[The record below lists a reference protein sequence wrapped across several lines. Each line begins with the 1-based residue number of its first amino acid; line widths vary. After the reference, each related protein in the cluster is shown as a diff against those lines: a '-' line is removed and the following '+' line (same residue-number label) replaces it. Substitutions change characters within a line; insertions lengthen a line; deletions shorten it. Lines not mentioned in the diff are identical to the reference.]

1 MRLEFRWGLV
11 AIALFHFSC
20 DTASDADGPE
30 PQLEEPSTVADIDDP
45 WLRPGQVEAWTGD
58 LDGMLE
64 RGVVRVLTVPN
75 RTHYFVDGARERGLV
90 AEEARAFEEQL
101 NKGRS
106 NLERVDVVVIPMRRD
121 QLLPNLVRGRG
132 DVAIGN
138 LTITPERL
146 ETVDFSP
153 PLMKD
158 VRELVVLAPGAE
170 LIETLEDLSGR
181 QVWVRRSS
189 SYYESLEPEPASRIR
204 RLGARRPPPRGR
216 EPGG

>member
-20 DTASDADGPE
+20 DTASDADGPELAAPLPETAAISPE

-106 NLERVDVVVIPMRRD
+106 QLERVDVVVIPMRRD

-138 LTITPERL
+138 LTITPERPRPSI
-146 ETVDFSP
+146 F
-153 PLMKD
+153 
-158 VRELVVLAPGAE
+158 R
-170 LIETLEDLSGR
+170 
-181 QVWVRRSS
+181 RRS
-189 SYYESLEPEPASRIR
+189 
-204 RLGARRPPPRGR
+204 
-216 EPGG
+216 